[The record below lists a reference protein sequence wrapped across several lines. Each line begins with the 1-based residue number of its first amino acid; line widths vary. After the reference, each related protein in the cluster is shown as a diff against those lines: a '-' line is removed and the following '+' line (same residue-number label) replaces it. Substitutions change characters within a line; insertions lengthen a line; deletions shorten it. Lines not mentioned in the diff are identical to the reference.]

1 MSVFG
6 VDYGTISG
14 GGSVASGSGTTTT
27 QNEVV
32 KVETGLST
40 ITHFTLVWINTSG
53 NTTGVGVLEYN
64 SNKPTEYMSVFQND
78 SGSAV
83 NGGRKNIGTRA
94 DNIAFF
100 LDSISANGDV
110 NLNAPNQAN
119 FYTTSYWW
127 YAE

>member
-1 MSVFG
+1 MIIGMETS
-6 VDYGTISG
+6 SG
-14 GGSVASGSGTTTT
+14 GGGGVKNGSGTTTT

-53 NTTGVGVLEYN
+53 NTTGVGTLEYN
-64 SNKPTEYMSVFQND
+64 SNKSTEYMSVFQND

-110 NLNAPNQAN
+110 NLYAPNQN
-119 FYTTSYWW
+119 TFYTTSYWW